1 MKIEKD
7 GKVIEATE
15 KAFKVIYQPLGF
27 KPYEKPKST
36 RKKQAG
42 GENDA

>member
-15 KAFKVIYQPLGF
+15 KAFTVVYQPLGY
-27 KPYEKPKST
+27 KLYEKPKTT